1 MATAGRAL
9 ACVAVLTLV
18 SCASATRDR
27 DPTWALIRNPTGSAQ
42 PYVWQRADELP
53 VTTQTIM
60 AGQALA
66 PASAFSAYWPP
77 PGPIA
82 SIHGFSATV
91 ISRPER
97 GQGRDVLARDAEQ
110 CRQAADIARREAV
123 SGASTPPSSGVLV
136 DGEIAAFQSVAEEVA
151 IRSYSDCMNQRG
163 YRVTRWS
170 GKAG

>member
-1 MATAGRAL
+1 MGRFAAL
-9 ACVAVLTLV
+9 ACVTVLTLV

-27 DPTWALIRNPTGSAQ
+27 DPTWALIRNPTSSEP

-97 GQGRDVLARDAEQ
+97 GQGREALARDAEQ

-123 SGASTPPSSGVLV
+123 SGATTPSSSGVLV

-151 IRSYSDCMNQRG
+151 IRTYSDCMNQRG